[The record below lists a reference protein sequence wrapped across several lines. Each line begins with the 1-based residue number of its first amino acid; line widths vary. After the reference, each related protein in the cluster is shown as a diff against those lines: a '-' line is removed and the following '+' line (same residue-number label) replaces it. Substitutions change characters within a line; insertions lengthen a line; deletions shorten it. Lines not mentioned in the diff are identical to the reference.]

1 MVLGG
6 STWLYSGAGEEPRF
20 RGMVAD
26 VGSADLPGMSAEI
39 ANRQELIADLSRA
52 LEPDGRERLLMLVRL
67 HGLPTMAERCGQ
79 AAHDRFLS
87 QAYELLQ
94 RQVGPAGRAYT
105 TRRDELCALLDTSL
119 DQAIDVLDNTTSA
132 LNKLGAGDHIRAD
145 AGVALL
151 PEEASD
157 AVGALTRADRRI
169 LPADTHP
176 GHGRQPNIHHR
187 RRGDHNPDERIAR
200 RTMVA

>member
-1 MVLGG
+1 
-6 STWLYSGAGEEPRF
+6 
-20 RGMVAD
+20 
-26 VGSADLPGMSAEI
+26 MSAEI
-39 ANRQELIADLSRA
+39 ADRQELIADLTRA
-52 LEPDGRERLLMLVRL
+52 LVPDGRERLLMLVRL
-67 HGLPTMAERCGQ
+67 HGLATMADRCGQ
-79 AAHDRFLS
+79 AAHDQFLS

-94 RQVGPAGRAYT
+94 RQVGPAGRAYK

-132 LNKLGAGDHIRAD
+132 LNKLGAGDQIRAD

-157 AVGALTRADRRI
+157 PVGALTRADRRI
-169 LPADTHP
+169 LPADNHLAQ
-176 GHGRQPNIHHR
+176 GRQLNTHHR
-187 RRGDHNPDERIAR
+187 RRGDHDPEERIVR